1 MKAKLMTKLALAAAV
16 VCAAAASKAA
26 NLAGN
31 MYWTVEGVEST
42 SGKPMTDSTPYTAYY
57 FYLLDS
63 WSAAD
68 LNSKMA
74 DIESRIVNRD
84 VSSLASSDLSVS
96 YSQHLNTQTS
106 STGSFT
112 DNFATYRATS
122 VFSVIINAASLADAT
137 KYMFAKTSDGSYYM
151 SVGQTQNGDN
161 KTVRYYS
168 FGDQSVNGAVW
179 QTIPEPTSGVLLAL
193 GVAVLALR
201 RKKAA

>member
-31 MYWTVEGVEST
+31 MYWTVEGVEAT

-57 FYLLDS
+57 FYLLDT
-63 WSAAD
+63 WSATD

-84 VSSLASSDLSVS
+84 VSSWASSDLSAS

-151 SVGQTQNGDN
+151 SVDKNGDN
-161 KTVRYYS
+161 TTVRNYS

-179 QTIPEPTSGVLLAL
+179 QTIPEPTSGVLLL
-193 GVAVLALR
+193 VGVAALALR

>member
-1 MKAKLMTKLALAAAV
+1 
-16 VCAAAASKAA
+16 
-26 NLAGN
+26 

-68 LNSKMA
+68 LNSKKA
-74 DIESRIVNRD
+74 DIESCIVNRD
-84 VSSLASSDLSVS
+84 VSSWASSDLSVS

-112 DNFATYRATS
+112 DNFATYRATT
-122 VFSVIINAASLADAT
+122 VFSVIVNAASLADAT

-151 SVGQTQNGDN
+151 SVGQNSDN
-161 KTVRYYS
+161 KTRRDYS
-168 FGDQSVNGAVW
+168 FGDQSSNGAVW
-179 QTIPEPTSGVLLAL
+179 QTIPEPTSGLLLLVGVAALAL
-193 GVAVLALR
+193 K
-201 RKKAA
+201 RKKVA

>member
-1 MKAKLMTKLALAAAV
+1 MARLALAAAV

-57 FYLLDS
+57 FYLLDT
-63 WSAAD
+63 WSATD
-68 LNSKMA
+68 LNSKKA

-84 VSSLASSDLSVS
+84 VSSWASSDLSVS
-96 YSQHLNTQTS
+96 YSQHLGTQTG

-122 VFSVIINAASLADAT
+122 VFSVIVNAASLADAT

-151 SVGQTQNGDN
+151 SVGQNSDN
-161 KTVRYYS
+161 TTKRYYS
-168 FGDQSVNGAVW
+168 FGDQSENGAVW
-179 QTIPEPTSGVLLAL
+179 QTIPEPTSGILLAL
-193 GVAVLALR
+193 GVAALALK